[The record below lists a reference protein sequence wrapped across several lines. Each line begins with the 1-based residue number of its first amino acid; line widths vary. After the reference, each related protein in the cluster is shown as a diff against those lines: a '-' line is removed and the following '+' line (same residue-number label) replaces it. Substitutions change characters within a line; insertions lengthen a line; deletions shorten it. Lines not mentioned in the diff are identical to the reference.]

1 MSSAEA
7 RPQLSF
13 SPEVLA
19 ALVAMGDE
27 INASLDLD
35 EVLEKAA
42 AHIKRLI
49 DYEIFAVLLLDERTN
64 ELYFRFD
71 IGHRDEVVKNWRIP
85 LSKGLTGAAAA
96 FKQPIRVDDVS
107 RDPRYINALDSVRS
121 ELAVPLLFQGKCIGV
136 LDIQSNLP
144 AFFSAEHQN
153 ILSLLASRLA
163 IAIEN
168 ARLFEHTR
176 EQTASLLLLHEV
188 AREASSI
195 LDVKLLLRRAAELT
209 KRVMDYHIFSI
220 FLYDERTD
228 TFQHRMKI
236 KFGVE
241 VEEKAPIAGGTG
253 IVGACAALRQPV
265 VVPDVSRDP
274 RYIVGNPESR
284 SELAVPMI
292 HQDRVIGV
300 LDLESPQ
307 LAYFSPEHVRAL
319 SILAAHLAVSLEN
332 ARLYEQVARDEARM
346 EQELQA
352 ARRIQ
357 ATLLPRAPAEDYGLE
372 IAARYTSARE
382 LGGDLYDFLR
392 YDPQQLGVAL
402 GDVSGK
408 GTAAAL
414 YGAVAIGILRS
425 LSPQKLCPG
434 EMLRRLNDLICQNRI
449 EGRFMTL
456 CYATWNKRYRTLRV
470 ASAGQSQPLMWR
482 RSACEKLDL
491 SGIPLGIY
499 PGQEYDE
506 WSTKLQ
512 PEDILVLYSDG
523 LSETTNTDGEQFGFD
538 RLRELL
544 CRHSSLAAEALADRI
559 LTEVEHFCE
568 ACPAADDRALVIL
581 KVKPAPDTPAG
592 PAPDASAAS
601 GTEG

>member
-195 LDVKLLLRRAAELT
+195 LDVKLLLRRAA
-209 KRVMDYHIFSI
+209 
-220 FLYDERTD
+220 
-228 TFQHRMKI
+228 
-236 KFGVE
+236 
-241 VEEKAPIAGGTG
+241 
-253 IVGACAALRQPV
+253 
-265 VVPDVSRDP
+265 
-274 RYIVGNPESR
+274 
-284 SELAVPMI
+284 
-292 HQDRVIGV
+292 
-300 LDLESPQ
+300 
-307 LAYFSPEHVRAL
+307 
-319 SILAAHLAVSLEN
+319 
-332 ARLYEQVARDEARM
+332 
-346 EQELQA
+346 
-352 ARRIQ
+352 
-357 ATLLPRAPAEDYGLE
+357 
-372 IAARYTSARE
+372 
-382 LGGDLYDFLR
+382 
-392 YDPQQLGVAL
+392 
-402 GDVSGK
+402 
-408 GTAAAL
+408 
-414 YGAVAIGILRS
+414 
-425 LSPQKLCPG
+425 
-434 EMLRRLNDLICQNRI
+434 
-449 EGRFMTL
+449 
-456 CYATWNKRYRTLRV
+456 
-470 ASAGQSQPLMWR
+470 
-482 RSACEKLDL
+482 
-491 SGIPLGIY
+491 
-499 PGQEYDE
+499 
-506 WSTKLQ
+506 
-512 PEDILVLYSDG
+512 
-523 LSETTNTDGEQFGFD
+523 
-538 RLRELL
+538 
-544 CRHSSLAAEALADRI
+544 
-559 LTEVEHFCE
+559 
-568 ACPAADDRALVIL
+568 
-581 KVKPAPDTPAG
+581 
-592 PAPDASAAS
+592 
-601 GTEG
+601 